1 MDAMTAAAELLRDA
15 GIEWLM
21 HCGDVGGRQV
31 LEAMAAL
38 EPMESAFIWGDR
50 DRDRMGL
57 LRVAQ
62 RLKLNCYGVMAD
74 FEVDGKRIVAVHGD
88 DKKVV
93 KRLLDEQ
100 QHDFLLLGHGPEPE
114 DRVVGKTRVIH
125 PGSLYGGTKRTAAV
139 VNTDT
144 GEVRVFTI

>member
-1 MDAMTAAAELLRDA
+1 MDAMTAAVDLLREADV
-15 GIEWLM
+15 EWLI

-31 LEAMAAL
+31 LEAMTAV
-38 EPMESAFIWGDR
+38 ESAFIWGDR

-62 RLKLNCYGVMAD
+62 RLNVVCYGVMAD
-74 FEVDGKRIVAVHGD
+74 FEADGKRIVAVHGD
-88 DKKVV
+88 DKKVL

-100 QHDFLLLGHGPEPE
+100 QHDFLFCGHGPEPE
-114 DRVVGKTRVIH
+114 DRQVGKTRVIH
-125 PGSLYGGTKRTAAV
+125 PGSLYGGAKRTAAV

-144 GEVRVFTI
+144 GEVRVFTV